1 MRLTIC
7 AALLSLTAACGAP
20 AEAPSPVEAQP
31 APQQEANLT
40 VFAGG
45 TIYTGNPDQ
54 PLASAILVDP
64 DGRIMQ
70 VVGDDES
77 AEVTADSLSWIDLDG
92 AVLYPGFVDSHA
104 HLSGIGER
112 ELRLDLAGTSSV
124 AELVMRV
131 EAELEGL
138 EPGRVLIGRGWIET
152 GWPEGRMPVAADLDP
167 VSLDHPVILTRADGH
182 ALVANM
188 AALNAAGVTSETPDP
203 EGGRIE
209 KDETG
214 EPNGLLIDTAMGLLA
229 PLMAEPSESEQIA
242 MLVTGAEVYAAR
254 GWTGLHN
261 MSVSAAEARLMER
274 LSLEG
279 RLPVRVYNALNDD
292 AFDLAATRAHET
304 DLVTNRAVKV
314 YMDGALGSRG
324 ALLLEPYADRP
335 GERGLTLMEP
345 AALADLMVRA
355 DAAGVQLAIHAIGDL
370 ANRHVLDTYDQLVG
384 AEEGGLVAGHDHRWR
399 IEHAQVIAPED
410 LSRLAELDVIASMQP
425 SHAIGDLF
433 FAPDRLGLERLR
445 GAYAWR
451 SLLDAG
457 TIIAGGSDAPVEV
470 GSPLIEFY
478 AAVERTALDGTQA
491 EGWHPE
497 EAVTRAEA
505 LAMFTSAPA
514 YAAFQ
519 EDELGTIEPGKWA
532 DFTVFDRDL
541 MTVPAEEILEAEAVM
556 TVVQGKI
563 VWRAARQAD

>member
-1 MRLTIC
+1 MRLTLC
-7 AALLSLTAACGAP
+7 AALLCLTVACGAP
-20 AEAPSPVEAQP
+20 VQAPSQVEAEP
-31 APQQEANLT
+31 TPPQEAALT

-54 PLASAILVDP
+54 PRASAVLVDP
-64 DGRIMQ
+64 DGRILQ
-70 VVGDDES
+70 VVGESES
-77 AEVTADSLSWIDLDG
+77 AEVTADSVSWIDLDG
-92 AVLYPGFVDSHA
+92 AVLYPGFVDAHA

-112 ELRLDLAGTSSV
+112 ELRLDLAGTGSV
-124 AELVMRV
+124 AELVTRV
-131 EAELEGL
+131 EEELEGL

-152 GWPEGRMPVAADLDP
+152 GWPEGRMPVAADIDP
-167 VSLDHPVILTRADGH
+167 VSPNHPVILTRADGH
-182 ALVANM
+182 ALLANS
-188 AALNAAGVTSETPDP
+188 AALAAAGITSESRDP

-209 KDETG
+209 KDEAG
-214 EPNGLLIDTAMGLLA
+214 QPNGLLIDTAMGLLA
-229 PLMAEPSESEQIA
+229 PLMAEPSESERIA
-242 MLVTGAEVYAAR
+242 MLVTGADVYAAR

-261 MSVSAAEARLMER
+261 MSVSGEEARLMER

-279 RLPVRVYNALNDD
+279 RLPVRVYNALNED

-304 DLVTNRAVKV
+304 ERVTNRAVKV

-384 AEEGGLVAGHDHRWR
+384 AEAGGLVAGHDHRWR
-399 IEHAQVIAPED
+399 IEHAQVISPED

-457 TIIAGGSDAPVEV
+457 TVIAGGSDAPVEV

-541 MTVPAEEILEAEAVM
+541 MTVPADDILDAKPVM
-556 TVVQGKI
+556 TVVQGEI
-563 VWRAARQAD
+563 VWRAAKPTD